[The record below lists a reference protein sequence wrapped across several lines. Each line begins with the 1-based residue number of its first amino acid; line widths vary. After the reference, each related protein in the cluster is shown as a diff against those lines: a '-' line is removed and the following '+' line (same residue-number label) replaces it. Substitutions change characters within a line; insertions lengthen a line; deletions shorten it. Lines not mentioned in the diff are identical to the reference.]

1 MFRYLTALA
10 LIAVAAQADIPLK
23 SQPSWTW
30 ETAERAYGGL
40 AFADVDGDG
49 DLDLV
54 AGCYDGSNWYPPITD
69 YHNMIFYNDGGN
81 LGSSP
86 GWTSSLQRHTGEL
99 DTGDINGDGVP
110 DVFAAN
116 GGSSYQP
123 DSAYYGKTGGPT
135 TSPDWSSAQP
145 AWATGSCL
153 GDIDGDGDVDAATS
167 NQGRSPSDPYRPVYI
182 FWNTGSSLGATA
194 GWRSS
199 GQGVFSG
206 ICLGDVDGAD
216 FTPVTGEK
224 LQGDGSRQVF
234 YLGHAPLLRIDA
246 VRLGGAPL
254 NGAYAYDL
262 YAGWVSFC
270 RPLRQGETAE
280 VDYTYSKKL
289 DVGVAKWSSFDTCVY
304 FNTTGTPSTTPGWT
318 SGNPAKTD
326 RGVIFFDYDRDG
338 DQDLFVAG
346 SNDLLRIYANDNG
359 TLGTT
364 PAWTS
369 SGQVRVNEALVGD
382 FNGDGYQ
389 DIVIANH
396 PYRGLSV
403 WENKAGVIDKQPTWQ
418 YTGSQEVRAIAIG
431 DVNGDG
437 ALDLAVGFSRQP
449 LVVFLN
455 DYTVDVKVT
464 AFRAAPRENG
474 ASVTWQAESTRLAGF
489 DLLRRGGRGGDG
501 GWTRVNGERIVGRSP
516 YRFDDNDLAAGA
528 YDYKLVAYELS
539 GWSGEFGPVRCDVGT
554 KARAFALGAAYPNP
568 SRGAVNFTFSLAAP
582 GYAEVAVYDLAGRR
596 VATPAQGDFAA
607 GEHNVPCD
615 LALSPGVYVYR
626 LEAGGLTAAKRLAVV
641 K

>member
-1 MFRYLTALA
+1 VYKYLMTT
-10 LIAVAAQADIPLK
+10 IVFAVAAAYGAIPLQ

-40 AFADVDGDG
+40 ALADVDDDG

-69 YHNMIFYNDGGN
+69 YHNMVFYNDGGK
-81 LGSSP
+81 LGNSP
-86 GWTSSLQRHTGEL
+86 GWTSSLERHTAEL
-99 DTGDINGDGVP
+99 DTGDINGDGLA

-116 GGSSYQP
+116 GGTSYQP
-123 DSAYYGKTGGPT
+123 NSVYYGKKAGPN

-153 GDIDGDGDVDAATS
+153 GDVDGDGDVDAATS
-167 NQGRSPSDPYRPVYI
+167 NEGRNSSDPYRPVYI
-182 FWNTGSSLGATA
+182 FWNTGSGLGATA

-199 GQGVFSG
+199 DQGVFSG
-206 ICLGDVDGAD
+206 VCLGDVDGAD
-216 FTPVTGEK
+216 FTAVKGEK
-224 LQGDGSRQVF
+224 LQGDGSRQIF
-234 YLGHAPLLRIDA
+234 YLKHAPLLRIDA
-246 VRLGGAPL
+246 VRLDGRPL
-254 NGAYAYDL
+254 NAAYAYDL

-289 DVGVAKWSSFDTCVY
+289 DLAVAKWVNFDTCVY

-318 SGNPAKTD
+318 SGNPSKTD

-346 SNDLLRIYANDNG
+346 SNDYLRIYANDNG
-359 TLGTT
+359 KLGAT

-369 SGQVRVNEALVGD
+369 SGQVRVNEAAIGD

-389 DIVIANH
+389 DVVIANH
-396 PYRGLSV
+396 PYRGVSV
-403 WENKAGVIDKQPTWQ
+403 WENKAGAIAKEPTWQ
-418 YTGSQEVRAIAIG
+418 YTGSQEVRAIAVG

-437 ALDLAVGFSRQP
+437 ALDLAAGFSRKP
-449 LVVFLN
+449 LAVFLN

-464 AFRAAPRENG
+464 AFQARGGGARAV
-474 ASVTWQAESTRLAGF
+474 VTWRAEGARLAGF
-489 DLLRRGGRGGDG
+489 DLLRRSGEGR
-501 GWTRVNGERIVGRSP
+501 WTCVNAERITGRSP
-516 YRFDDNDLAAGA
+516 YRFEDRNLEPGA
-528 YDYKLVAYELS
+528 YDYKLVAYDLS
-539 GWSGEFGPVRCDVGT
+539 GWSREFGPITCDIGT
-554 KARAFALGAAYPNP
+554 KAHAFALHAAYPNP
-568 SRGAVNFTFSLAAP
+568 ARGAVNFAFSLPTPA
-582 GYAEVAVYDLAGRR
+582 YAELAVYDLAGRR
-596 VATPAQGDFAA
+596 VATPARGDFAA
-607 GEHNVPCD
+607 GEHKVQYELD
-615 LALSPGVYVYR
+615 LTPGVYVYR
-626 LEAGGLTAAKRLAVV
+626 LEASGLTAAKRLAVV

>member
-1 MFRYLTALA
+1 MFRYLMALA
-10 LIAVAAQADIPLK
+10 LIAVAAHAAIPLP

-40 AFADVDGDG
+40 AFADVDDDG
-49 DLDLV
+49 DLDLF
-54 AGCYDGSNWYPPITD
+54 AGCYDASNWYPPIYD
-69 YHNMIFYNDGGN
+69 YHNMIFYNDGGK
-81 LGSSP
+81 LGNSP
-86 GWTSSLQRHTGEL
+86 GWTSSLQRHTAEL
-99 DTGDINGDGVP
+99 DTGDINGDGVR

-123 DSAYYGKTGGPT
+123 DSVYYGKKGGPN

-145 AWATGSCL
+145 AWGTGSCL

-167 NQGRSPSDPYRPVYI
+167 NQGRSSQDPYRPVYI
-182 FWNTGSSLGATA
+182 FWNTGSGLGATA

-216 FTPVTGEK
+216 FTQIKGEK

-234 YLGHAPLLRIDA
+234 YLKHAPLLRIDA
-246 VRLGGAPL
+246 VRLEGRPL
-254 NGAYAYDL
+254 NAAYAYDL

-289 DVGVAKWSSFDTCVY
+289 DVGVAKWVNFDTCVY

-318 SGNPAKTD
+318 SGNPGKTD

-346 SNDLLRIYANDNG
+346 SNDYLRIYANDG
-359 TLGTT
+359 GKLGTT

-369 SGQVRVNEALVGD
+369 AGRVRVNEAAIGD

-389 DIVIANH
+389 DVVIANH

-403 WENKAGVIDKQPTWQ
+403 WENKAGAIDKQPTWQ

-437 ALDLAVGFSRQP
+437 ALDLAAGFSRKP

-455 DYTVDVKVT
+455 DFTVAVKVT
-464 AFRAAPRENG
+464 AFRAVAREKG
-474 ASVTWQAESTRLAGF
+474 ALITWQLSGGRVAGF
-489 DLLRRGGRGGDG
+489 DLLRRAGDG
-501 GWTRVNGERIVGRSP
+501 PWTRVNAERIVGRSP
-516 YRFDDNDLAAGA
+516 YRFEDVNLEPGA
-528 YDYKLVAYELS
+528 YSYKLVAYDLS
-539 GWSGEFGPVRCDVGT
+539 GWSREYGPITCDVGT
-554 KARAFALGAAYPNP
+554 TARAFALYAAYPNP
-568 SRGAVNFTFSLAAP
+568 SRGAVNFAFSLAAP
-582 GYAEVAVYDLAGRR
+582 GYAELAVYDLAGRR
-596 VATPAQGDFAA
+596 VATPAQGEFAA
-607 GEHNVPCD
+607 GEHKITCD